1 MEALLRDAASSHLFE
16 VLIEAA
22 PTRVFRQIW
31 TTYFVGRLDR
41 LLTHPVVNFVVA
53 KAVARLEDEDDIR
66 SLLAEVKTGWT
77 KAISKDLDQNEVKP
91 SN

>member
-1 MEALLRDAASSHLFE
+1 MRDAASSHLLE

-22 PTRVFRQIW
+22 PARVFHQIW

-53 KAVARLEDEDDIR
+53 KAIARLEDEEDMR
-66 SLLAEVKTGWT
+66 RLLAEVKTGWT
-77 KAISKDLDQNEVKP
+77 RAISEVP
-91 SN
+91 V